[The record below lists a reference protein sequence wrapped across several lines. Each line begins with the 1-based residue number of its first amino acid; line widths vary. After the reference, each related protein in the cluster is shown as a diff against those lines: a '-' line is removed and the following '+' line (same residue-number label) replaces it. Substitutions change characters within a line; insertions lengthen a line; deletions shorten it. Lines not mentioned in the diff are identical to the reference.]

1 MSLFRAF
8 HINPTQ
14 SHINAYNQLISMTIV
29 ERLQPFVLK
38 DEPTLLPMQHGRGL
52 AAAPNRPHK
61 PPNVLIPRG
70 RDTLWWCFY
79 ITLNGLEKYQETEV
93 SEMLEKRLKI
103 EHIGELK
110 DKSDDL
116 EMATV
121 HTNRIE
127 LQTFLRLCAISGKG
141 IFYVDE
147 QHKTYSLHSDDN
159 TYAAIIVSIGDG
171 RYGVDLGGSEIQ
183 YRNTYL
189 LVDRA
194 KPLKAIGAYKAAELT
209 EMVAKLGVPAPTKK
223 KRTKAE
229 NYEILRQRMGV

>member
-1 MSLFRAF
+1 
-8 HINPTQ
+8 
-14 SHINAYNQLISMTIV
+14 MTIV
-29 ERLQPFVLK
+29 ERLQPFILK
-38 DEPTLLPMQHGRGL
+38 DEPSLLPMQHGRGL

-79 ITLNGLEKYQETEV
+79 IILKGLEKYQETEV

-103 EHIGELK
+103 EHMVKHDK
-110 DKSDDL
+110 DDAL

-121 HTNRIE
+121 HSNRID
-127 LQTFLRLCAISGKG
+127 LQTFIRLCKACGKS

-147 QHKTYSLHSDDN
+147 QRKTYSLY
-159 TYAAIIVSIGDG
+159 TFGMCEYAAIIVSIGDG
-171 RYGVDLGGSEIQ
+171 RYGIDLGGSEIQ

-189 LVDRA
+189 LVDVDLLDSA
-194 KPLKAIGAYKAAELT
+194 KTAQKKGLKAIGSYKAAELT
-209 EMVAKLGVPAPTKK
+209 EMVAQLGNVPPPPK

-229 NYEILRQRMGV
+229 NYALLVANQPR